1 MEAGKNLERRW
12 YAVHTYSGY
21 ENKVKS
27 NLERKVSSLGLEDKI
42 FNVLVPVKDEVEK
55 KNGVEKVTKRK
66 LFPGYVFV
74 EMIVNE
80 KTWFDVR
87 NTDGVTGF
95 VGSGTD
101 PTPIGEE
108 EDSHLGDFVPDESN
122 MSPED
127 FTIHEML
134 KEEISDFLL
143 TLTEREEQVLRLRFG
158 LDDGASKTLEE
169 VGQMFGV
176 TRERIRQI
184 EAKALRKL
192 RHPSRSRKLK
202 DFLNE

>member
-1 MEAGKNLERRW
+1 MDSEKKLERHW

-42 FNVLVPVKDEVEK
+42 FNVLVPVKEEVEK
-55 KNGVEKVTKRK
+55 KNGVEKVIKRK

-101 PTPIGEE
+101 PTPIGEA
-108 EDSHLGDFVPDESN
+108 
-122 MSPED
+122 
-127 FTIHEML
+127 EMDNIL
-134 KEEISDFLL
+134 SQMGMGEAKVIANIDVEIGEVIKIKSGSFENYAAKVVSVDN
-143 TLTEREEQVLRLRFG
+143 EKGKVKVLI
-158 LDDGASKTLEE
+158 D
-169 VGQMFGV
+169 MFG
-176 TRERIRQI
+176 RETPA
-184 EAKALRKL
+184 EL
-192 RHPSRSRKLK
+192 
-202 DFLNE
+202 DFDQVEKS

>member
-1 MEAGKNLERRW
+1 MDSEKKLERHW

-42 FNVLVPVKDEVEK
+42 FNVLVPVKEEIEK
-55 KNGVEKVTKRK
+55 KNGVEKVIKRK

-101 PTPIGEE
+101 PTPIGEA
-108 EDSHLGDFVPDESN
+108 
-122 MSPED
+122 
-127 FTIHEML
+127 EMDNIL
-134 KEEISDFLL
+134 SQMGMGGAKAIVNIDVEIGEVIKIKSGSFENYAAKVVSVDN
-143 TLTEREEQVLRLRFG
+143 EKGKVKVLI
-158 LDDGASKTLEE
+158 D
-169 VGQMFGV
+169 MFG
-176 TRERIRQI
+176 RETPA
-184 EAKALRKL
+184 EL
-192 RHPSRSRKLK
+192 
-202 DFLNE
+202 DFDQVEKS

>member
-108 EDSHLGDFVPDESN
+108 EMSN
-122 MSPED
+122 ILSQMGVQEAKPIIKIDVVAGETVKIKSGSFENYAAKVVSVD
-127 FTIHEML
+127 NEKGKIKAL
-134 KEEISDFLL
+134 ID
-143 TLTEREEQVLRLRFG
+143 
-158 LDDGASKTLEE
+158 
-169 VGQMFGV
+169 MFG
-176 TRERIRQI
+176 RETPV
-184 EAKALRKL
+184 EL
-192 RHPSRSRKLK
+192 
-202 DFLNE
+202 DFGQVEKS

>member
-1 MEAGKNLERRW
+1 MHPSVMEAGKNLERRW

-87 NTDGVTGF
+87 NTDGVTGV

-108 EDSHLGDFVPDESN
+108 EMSN
-122 MSPED
+122 ILSQMGVQEAKPIIKIDVVAGETVKIKSGSFENYAAKVVSVD
-127 FTIHEML
+127 NEKGKIKAL
-134 KEEISDFLL
+134 ID
-143 TLTEREEQVLRLRFG
+143 
-158 LDDGASKTLEE
+158 
-169 VGQMFGV
+169 MFG
-176 TRERIRQI
+176 RETPV
-184 EAKALRKL
+184 EL
-192 RHPSRSRKLK
+192 
-202 DFLNE
+202 DFGQVEKS

>member
-1 MEAGKNLERRW
+1 MDSEKKLERHW

-42 FNVLVPVKDEVEK
+42 FNVLVPVKDEIEK
-55 KNGVEKVTKRK
+55 KNGVEKVIKRK

-108 EDSHLGDFVPDESN
+108 EMSN
-122 MSPED
+122 ILSQMGVQEAKPIIKIDVVAGETVKIKSGSFENYAAKVVSVD
-127 FTIHEML
+127 N
-134 KEEISDFLL
+134 
-143 TLTEREEQVLRLRFG
+143 ERGKIKALI
-158 LDDGASKTLEE
+158 D
-169 VGQMFGV
+169 MFG
-176 TRERIRQI
+176 RETPV
-184 EAKALRKL
+184 EL
-192 RHPSRSRKLK
+192 
-202 DFLNE
+202 DFGQVEKS

>member
-1 MEAGKNLERRW
+1 MDSEKKLERHW

-42 FNVLVPVKDEVEK
+42 FNVLVPIKDEVEK
-55 KNGVEKVTKRK
+55 KNGGEKVTKRK

-108 EDSHLGDFVPDESN
+108 EMSN
-122 MSPED
+122 ILSQMGVQEAKPVIKIDVVAGETVKIKSGSFENYAAKVVSVD
-127 FTIHEML
+127 N
-134 KEEISDFLL
+134 
-143 TLTEREEQVLRLRFG
+143 ERGKIKALI
-158 LDDGASKTLEE
+158 D
-169 VGQMFGV
+169 MFG
-176 TRERIRQI
+176 RETPV
-184 EAKALRKL
+184 EL
-192 RHPSRSRKLK
+192 
-202 DFLNE
+202 DFGQVEKS

>member
-1 MEAGKNLERRW
+1 MESEKKLERHW

-42 FNVLVPVKDEVEK
+42 FNVLVPVKDEIEK
-55 KNGVEKVTKRK
+55 KNGVEKVIKRK

-101 PTPIGEE
+101 PTPIGEA
-108 EDSHLGDFVPDESN
+108 
-122 MSPED
+122 
-127 FTIHEML
+127 EMENIL
-134 KEEISDFLL
+134 
-143 TLTEREEQVLRLRFG
+143 
-158 LDDGASKTLEE
+158 SKMGMGEAKVIVNIDVE
-169 VGQMFGV
+169 VGEVIKIKSGSFENYAAKVVSVDNEKGKVKVLIDMFG
-176 TRERIRQI
+176 RETPV
-184 EAKALRKL
+184 EL
-192 RHPSRSRKLK
+192 
-202 DFLNE
+202 DFDQVEKS

>member
-1 MEAGKNLERRW
+1 MDSEKKLERHW

-42 FNVLVPVKDEVEK
+42 FNVLVPIKDEVEK

-108 EDSHLGDFVPDESN
+108 EMSN
-122 MSPED
+122 ILSQMGVQEAKPVNKIDVVAGETVKIKSGSFENYAAKVVSVD
-127 FTIHEML
+127 N
-134 KEEISDFLL
+134 
-143 TLTEREEQVLRLRFG
+143 ERGKIKALI
-158 LDDGASKTLEE
+158 D
-169 VGQMFGV
+169 MFG
-176 TRERIRQI
+176 RETPV
-184 EAKALRKL
+184 EL
-192 RHPSRSRKLK
+192 
-202 DFLNE
+202 DFGQVEKS

>member
-1 MEAGKNLERRW
+1 MHPSVMEAGKNLERRW

-108 EDSHLGDFVPDESN
+108 EMSN
-122 MSPED
+122 ILSQMGVQEAKPIIKIDVVAGETVKIKSGSFENYAAKVVYVD
-127 FTIHEML
+127 NEKGKIKAL
-134 KEEISDFLL
+134 ID
-143 TLTEREEQVLRLRFG
+143 
-158 LDDGASKTLEE
+158 
-169 VGQMFGV
+169 MFG
-176 TRERIRQI
+176 RETPV
-184 EAKALRKL
+184 EL
-192 RHPSRSRKLK
+192 
-202 DFLNE
+202 DFGQVEKS

>member
-1 MEAGKNLERRW
+1 MESEKKLERHW

-42 FNVLVPVKDEVEK
+42 FNVLVPVKDEIEK
-55 KNGVEKVTKRK
+55 KNGVEKVIKRK

-101 PTPIGEE
+101 PTPIGEA
-108 EDSHLGDFVPDESN
+108 
-122 MSPED
+122 
-127 FTIHEML
+127 EMENIL
-134 KEEISDFLL
+134 
-143 TLTEREEQVLRLRFG
+143 
-158 LDDGASKTLEE
+158 SKMGMGEAKVVVNIDVE
-169 VGQMFGV
+169 VGEVIKIKSGSFENYAAKVVSVDNEKGKVKALIDMFG
-176 TRERIRQI
+176 RETPV
-184 EAKALRKL
+184 EL
-192 RHPSRSRKLK
+192 
-202 DFLNE
+202 DFGQVEKS

>member
-1 MEAGKNLERRW
+1 MDSEKKLERHW

-42 FNVLVPVKDEVEK
+42 FNVLVPIKDEVEK

-108 EDSHLGDFVPDESN
+108 EMSN
-122 MSPED
+122 ILSQMGVQEAKPVIKIDVVAGETVKIKSGSFENYAAKVVSVD
-127 FTIHEML
+127 N
-134 KEEISDFLL
+134 
-143 TLTEREEQVLRLRFG
+143 ERGKIKALI
-158 LDDGASKTLEE
+158 D
-169 VGQMFGV
+169 MFG
-176 TRERIRQI
+176 RETPV
-184 EAKALRKL
+184 EL
-192 RHPSRSRKLK
+192 
-202 DFLNE
+202 DFGQVEKS

>member
-1 MEAGKNLERRW
+1 LHPSVMEAGKNLERRW

-108 EDSHLGDFVPDESN
+108 EMSN
-122 MSPED
+122 ILSQMGVQEAKPIIKIDVVAGETVKIKSGSFENYAAKVVSVD
-127 FTIHEML
+127 NEKGKIKAL
-134 KEEISDFLL
+134 ID
-143 TLTEREEQVLRLRFG
+143 
-158 LDDGASKTLEE
+158 
-169 VGQMFGV
+169 MFG
-176 TRERIRQI
+176 RETPV
-184 EAKALRKL
+184 EL
-192 RHPSRSRKLK
+192 
-202 DFLNE
+202 DFGQVEKS

>member
-1 MEAGKNLERRW
+1 MDSEKKLERHW

-42 FNVLVPVKDEVEK
+42 FNVLVPIKDEIER
-55 KNGVEKVTKRK
+55 KNGVDKVTKRK

-108 EDSHLGDFVPDESN
+108 EMSN
-122 MSPED
+122 
-127 FTIHEML
+127 I
-134 KEEISDFLL
+134 
-143 TLTEREEQVLRLRFG
+143 LRQMG
-158 LDDGASKTLEE
+158 VQE
-169 VGQMFGV
+169 VRPKIKIDVEAGETVKIRSGSFENYAAKVVSVDNEKGKINALIEMFG
-176 TRERIRQI
+176 RETPVV
-184 EAKALRKL
+184 L
-192 RHPSRSRKLK
+192 
-202 DFLNE
+202 DFDQVEKS

>member
-1 MEAGKNLERRW
+1 MHPSVMEAGKNLERRW

-108 EDSHLGDFVPDESN
+108 EMSN
-122 MSPED
+122 ILSQMGVQEAKPIIKIDVVAGETVKIKSGSFENYAAKVVSVD
-127 FTIHEML
+127 N
-134 KEEISDFLL
+134 
-143 TLTEREEQVLRLRFG
+143 ERGKIKALI
-158 LDDGASKTLEE
+158 D
-169 VGQMFGV
+169 MFG
-176 TRERIRQI
+176 RETPV
-184 EAKALRKL
+184 EL
-192 RHPSRSRKLK
+192 
-202 DFLNE
+202 DFGQVEKS

>member
-1 MEAGKNLERRW
+1 MESEKKLERHW

-42 FNVLVPVKDEVEK
+42 FNVLVPVKDEIEK
-55 KNGVEKVTKRK
+55 KNGGEKVIKRK

-101 PTPIGEE
+101 PTPIGEA
-108 EDSHLGDFVPDESN
+108 
-122 MSPED
+122 
-127 FTIHEML
+127 EMENIL
-134 KEEISDFLL
+134 
-143 TLTEREEQVLRLRFG
+143 
-158 LDDGASKTLEE
+158 SKMGMGEAKVIVNIDVE
-169 VGQMFGV
+169 VGEVIKIKSGSFENYAAKVVSVDNEKGKVKALIDMFG
-176 TRERIRQI
+176 RETPV
-184 EAKALRKL
+184 EL
-192 RHPSRSRKLK
+192 
-202 DFLNE
+202 DFDQVEKS

>member
-1 MEAGKNLERRW
+1 MESEKKLERHW

-42 FNVLVPVKDEVEK
+42 FNVLVPVKDEIEK
-55 KNGVEKVTKRK
+55 KNGVEKVIKRK

-101 PTPIGEE
+101 PTPIGEA
-108 EDSHLGDFVPDESN
+108 
-122 MSPED
+122 
-127 FTIHEML
+127 EMENIL
-134 KEEISDFLL
+134 
-143 TLTEREEQVLRLRFG
+143 
-158 LDDGASKTLEE
+158 SKMGMGEAKVVVNIDVE
-169 VGQMFGV
+169 VGEVIKIKSGSF
-176 TRERIRQI
+176 
-184 EAKALRKL
+184 
-192 RHPSRSRKLK
+192 
-202 DFLNE
+202 

>member
-1 MEAGKNLERRW
+1 MHPSVMEAGKNLERRW

-108 EDSHLGDFVPDESN
+108 EMSN
-122 MSPED
+122 ILSQMGVQEAKPIIKIDVVAGETVKIKSGSFENYAAKVVSVD
-127 FTIHEML
+127 NEKGKIKAL
-134 KEEISDFLL
+134 ID
-143 TLTEREEQVLRLRFG
+143 
-158 LDDGASKTLEE
+158 
-169 VGQMFGV
+169 MFG
-176 TRERIRQI
+176 RETPV
-184 EAKALRKL
+184 EL
-192 RHPSRSRKLK
+192 
-202 DFLNE
+202 DFGQVEKS

>member
-1 MEAGKNLERRW
+1 MDSEKKLERHW

-27 NLERKVSSLGLEDKI
+27 NLERKVSSLGLGDKI

-108 EDSHLGDFVPDESN
+108 EMSNILSQMRVDEVK
-122 MSPED
+122 PVIKIDVVAGE
-127 FTIHEML
+127 TIKIKSGSFENYAA
-134 KEEISDFLL
+134 KVVSVDN
-143 TLTEREEQVLRLRFG
+143 ERGKIKALI
-158 LDDGASKTLEE
+158 D
-169 VGQMFGV
+169 MFG
-176 TRERIRQI
+176 RETPV
-184 EAKALRKL
+184 EL
-192 RHPSRSRKLK
+192 
-202 DFLNE
+202 DFGQVEKS

>member
-1 MEAGKNLERRW
+1 MESEKKLERHW

-108 EDSHLGDFVPDESN
+108 EMSN
-122 MSPED
+122 ILSQMGVQEAKPIIKIDVVAGETVKIKSGSFENYAAKVVSVD
-127 FTIHEML
+127 NEKGKIKAL
-134 KEEISDFLL
+134 ID
-143 TLTEREEQVLRLRFG
+143 
-158 LDDGASKTLEE
+158 
-169 VGQMFGV
+169 MFG
-176 TRERIRQI
+176 RETPV
-184 EAKALRKL
+184 EL
-192 RHPSRSRKLK
+192 
-202 DFLNE
+202 DFGQVEKS